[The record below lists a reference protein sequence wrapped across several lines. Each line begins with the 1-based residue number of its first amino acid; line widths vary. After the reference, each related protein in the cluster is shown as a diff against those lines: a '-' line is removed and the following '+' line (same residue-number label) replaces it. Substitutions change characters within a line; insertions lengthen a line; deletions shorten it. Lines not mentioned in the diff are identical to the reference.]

1 MLMHMG
7 TGQTCWSCGRD
18 NGDGARTCGWC
29 GVWLIELYPEAV
41 PPAVRSLLPLAR
53 RWGISDDGYRDAAV
67 AGADAETL
75 AALVAA
81 VDAIGDAALYG
92 WLAGPEASSAR
103 PSAEYVAVTALTMA
117 ADQARLRREGQ
128 RPSDP

>member
-1 MLMHMG
+1 MA
-7 TGQTCWSCGRD
+7 TGQKCWSCGRD
-18 NGDGARTCGWC
+18 DGDQSSACRWC
-29 GVWLIELYPEAV
+29 GVRLIELRSEAV
-41 PPAVRSLLPLAR
+41 PSAVRSLLPLAR

-67 AGADAETL
+67 AEADAETL

-81 VDAIGDAALYG
+81 VDAIDDAALHG

-117 ADQARLRREGQ
+117 ADQARHHLR
-128 RPSDP
+128 S